1 MAADKNGRVLPKG
14 IALRKDGR
22 YMGRFAF
29 QGESYTVYGKSVKE
43 VKQKLCDLQYE
54 VEHGV
59 YEKET
64 ELTVKRWF
72 ETWIHEYKE
81 NSVKRGTIRAYQD
94 SYRNYIDGVLGRKK
108 LKDIRPEHI
117 QKVYNDM
124 MRNGYNTNTIEIV
137 SIVLGGMYKQA
148 YKNGLIKKNPVP
160 LASLPKSNHTK
171 ERRVLTAEEQKI
183 FMEYAQKSKYCAI
196 FEFALSTGMRGGEIR
211 AMTWDDS
218 IDLRKRVIHVRYT
231 LVRETGEYR
240 LDTPK
245 TLSSKRDI
253 PMLDNIYALL
263 KEQKK
268 LQSEARIF
276 AGSAWKPA
284 AGLENL
290 VFTTNTGT
298 PVDKEYLKNSMDGIV
313 KRINDAGIP
322 FEHIT
327 MHTFR
332 HSFATRCIEKG
343 MSPQT
348 LKTILGHS
356 KLSMTMDLYAHV
368 LPDTKAEEMQKIAC
382 LF

>member
-1 MAADKNGRVLPKG
+1 MAADKNGRALPKG
-14 IALRKDGR
+14 ITLRKDGR
-22 YMGRFAF
+22 YMGRFTY
-29 QGESYTVYGKSVKE
+29 QGEGYTVYGKSAKE

-64 ELTVKRWF
+64 EITVRRWF

-81 NSVKRGTIRAYQD
+81 NTVKRGTIRAYQN
-94 SYRNYIDGVLGRKK
+94 SYSNYIDDVLGKKK

-124 MRNGYNTNTIEIV
+124 RRDGYHTNTIEIV

-160 LASLPKSNHTK
+160 LASLPKSSQTK
-171 ERRVLTAEEQKI
+171 ERRVLTADEQNL
-183 FMEYAQKSKYCAI
+183 FMEYAQRSKYCVI

-211 AMTWDDS
+211 GLTWDNVNFQKK
-218 IDLRKRVIHVRYT
+218 LIHVRHT
-231 LVRETGEYR
+231 LVRETGAYG

-245 TLSSKRDI
+245 TQSSQRDI
-253 PMLDNIYALL
+253 PMLDNVYALL
-263 KEQKK
+263 KGQKK
-268 LQSEARIF
+268 QQSEARIF
-276 AGSAWKPA
+276 AGSAWEPA

-290 VFTTNTGT
+290 VFTTNTGA

-313 KRINDAGIP
+313 KRINDAGIS
-322 FEHIT
+322 FERIT

-332 HSFATRCIEKG
+332 HSFATRCIEMG

>member
-1 MAADKNGRVLPKG
+1 MATDKNGRDLPKG
-14 IALRKDGR
+14 ITLRKDGR
-22 YMGRFAF
+22 YMGRFTY
-29 QGESYTVYGKSVKE
+29 QGESYTIYGKSVKE
-43 VKQKLCDLQYE
+43 VKQRLCDLQYE

-64 ELTVKRWF
+64 ELTVRRWF

-81 NSVKRGTIRAYQD
+81 NSVKRGTVKVYQS
-94 SYRNYIDGVLGRKK
+94 SYSNYIDDVFGKKK
-108 LKDIRPEHI
+108 LKDIRPEHV
-117 QKVYNDM
+117 QKLYNDM
-124 MRNGYNTNTIEIV
+124 KRDGYNTNTIEIA

-160 LASLPKSNHTK
+160 LATLPKAEQHK
-171 ERRVLTAEEQKI
+171 ERRVLTADEQDI
-183 FMEYAQKSKYCAI
+183 FMKYAKKSKYCEI
-196 FEFALSTGMRGGEIR
+196 FEIALSTGMRCGEIR
-211 AMTWDDS
+211 GLTWENVDFQ
-218 IDLRKRVIHVRYT
+218 KRLIHVRHT
-231 LVRETGEYR
+231 IAREMGGFM

-245 TLSSKRDI
+245 TQSSKRDI
-253 PMLDNIYALL
+253 PMLDNVYALL
-263 KEQKK
+263 KKQKK
-268 LQSEARIF
+268 VQSEARLL
-276 AGSAWKPA
+276 AGSEWEPA

-290 VFTTNTGT
+290 VFTTYTGA
-298 PVDKEYLKNSMDGIV
+298 PIDKGYLKSSIDGIV
-313 KRINDAGIP
+313 KHINDAGIS

>member
-1 MAADKNGRVLPKG
+1 MATDKNGHTLPKG
-14 IALRKDGR
+14 ITLRKDGR
-22 YMGRFAF
+22 YMGRFTY
-29 QGESYTVYGKSVKE
+29 QGESHTVYGKSVKE

-64 ELTVKRWF
+64 GLTVNRWF

-81 NSVKRGTIRAYQD
+81 NSVKRGTIRAYQS
-94 SYRNYIDGVLGRKK
+94 SYSNYIENVLGRKK
-108 LKDIRPEHI
+108 LKDIRPEHV
-117 QKVYNDM
+117 QKLYNDM
-124 MRNGYNTNTIEIV
+124 KRDGYNTNTIEMV

-160 LASLPKSNHTK
+160 LATLPKTEQQR
-171 ERRVLTAEEQKI
+171 ERRVLTADEQDI
-183 FMEYAQKSKYCAI
+183 FMKYAKKSKYYEI

-211 AMTWDDS
+211 GLTWENVNFE
-218 IDLRKRVIHVRYT
+218 KRLIYVRHT
-231 LVRETGEYR
+231 IAREMGGFM

-245 TLSSKRDI
+245 TQSSKRDI
-253 PMLDNIYALL
+253 PMLDNVYALL
-263 KEQKK
+263 KKQKK
-268 LQSEARIF
+268 IQSEARLF
-276 AGSAWKPA
+276 AGSVWEPA

-290 VFTTNTGT
+290 VFTTYSGA
-298 PVDKEYLKNSMDGIV
+298 PIDKGYLKSSIDGIV
-313 KRINDAGIP
+313 KHINDAGIS